1 MEVKK
6 NKILAYFFLFVGAVV
21 FLFIGF
27 VVASCMVPQQND
39 ITLIDQIV
47 NAKANQYTPIVM
59 ALAFVIYETCV
70 FLFIVLR
77 NKKSEKQSC
86 GIEETTVIM
95 GRDEETV
102 IKDEAADQAIEE
114 PDSTTEENKTETSV
128 DDDVSMDEKLFSEL
142 FSCNYSFEQISEM
155 MKLGRYMENLTC
167 ETLMKMF
174 SVEKT
179 PDEIRQYIDM
189 FYG

>member
-39 ITLIDQIV
+39 ITIIDQIV

-70 FLFIVLR
+70 FFIYCA
-77 NKKSEKQSC
+77 EK
-86 GIEETTVIM
+86 
-95 GRDEETV
+95 
-102 IKDEAADQAIEE
+102 
-114 PDSTTEENKTETSV
+114 
-128 DDDVSMDEKLFSEL
+128 
-142 FSCNYSFEQISEM
+142 
-155 MKLGRYMENLTC
+155 
-167 ETLMKMF
+167 
-174 SVEKT
+174 
-179 PDEIRQYIDM
+179 
-189 FYG
+189 